1 MEVIYKKCCGVDVHK
16 KVLAVCLMS
25 GNKKESRTYGTN
37 TKEIM
42 ALVDWL
48 KEKECEAVAMESTA
62 S

>member
-16 KVLAVCLMS
+16 KVLAVCLIS
-25 GNKKESRTYGTN
+25 GNKKEPRTYGTS

-48 KEKECEAVAMESTA
+48 KGKR
-62 S
+62 